1 MGKGQSPF
9 PCRRGL
15 KKALVAG
22 MAEKRGGPRHFSK
35 PFIEA
40 GLLLQVL
47 LKHEDRVQ
55 DFKAYEHLSSG
66 STPDPKGLIY
76 CLGLL
81 QDLVKI
87 APQAE
92 LHPQPLRDA
101 MLRLLTNKPLLN
113 TSGHNGAVWCNAR
126 AERVNVLLAHLRKLK
141 RSGPNSRCANMLTGL
156 EYTQLADLLKL
167 VQNKP
172 EEGQNAL
179 PLENGEVNES
189 HQKKLKKQES
199 PEHQPKKRLKKHNS
213 DVSMDSQ
220 GFPSFLK
227 TPDHEKKRDANPSR
241 LLQKRVGQKVHG
253 EDPEHGHLKT
263 AMGVGHLKKCMKRP
277 AAACSLRK
285 PAACIPAAG
294 DTECTGAWHKINRT
308 LSTKPP
314 RAYLCGCKNEGEKP
328 KHIVEVTEKM
338 SIQYVKII
346 DIIKAALE
354 KDGITKEDARKMRV
368 ELCKKYP

>member
-1 MGKGQSPF
+1 
-9 PCRRGL
+9 
-15 KKALVAG
+15 

-172 EEGQNAL
+172 EEGQDAL

-199 PEHQPKKRLKKHNS
+199 PEHQPTKRLKKHNS

-227 TPDHEKKRDANPSR
+227 TPDHEKKGMQTQAGSCKRGLAKRCMGKIQSMGTSR
-241 LLQKRVGQKVHG
+241 QQWVW
-253 EDPEHGHLKT
+253 
-263 AMGVGHLKKCMKRP
+263 
-277 AAACSLRK
+277 
-285 PAACIPAAG
+285 
-294 DTECTGAWHKINRT
+294 DT
-308 LSTKPP
+308 
-314 RAYLCGCKNEGEKP
+314 
-328 KHIVEVTEKM
+328 
-338 SIQYVKII
+338 
-346 DIIKAALE
+346 
-354 KDGITKEDARKMRV
+354 
-368 ELCKKYP
+368 